1 MSRRPGTGAVNHAE
15 LVAAIAAGVKDLGQ
29 SLPEGATESLAT
41 LLQELARW
49 GRRINLTAVLD
60 PAEAVPVHVLDS
72 LSIRPALHG
81 ARVIDIGTGAG
92 FPGLPLAIAEP
103 DREFTLLDS
112 SGKKIGFVQH
122 MIGLLRLPNV
132 RAVRARAEDYAPGKG
147 FDTVVA
153 RALAGLPRLAELAA
167 PLLAEDGVLLAPK
180 GKYPAEE
187 LEELPADWTCEVT
200 ELTVPGLEAHARHLL
215 TLRRRAA

>member
-1 MSRRPGTGAVNHAE
+1 MRRRSGGAVNHAA
-15 LVAAIAAGVKDLGQ
+15 LVAAIGAGVAELGQ
-29 SLPEGATESLAT
+29 SLPQGAIDQLAT

-60 PAEAVPVHVLDS
+60 PGEAVAVHVLDS

-103 DREFTLLDS
+103 DRDFTLLDS
-112 SGKKIGFVQH
+112 SGKKMGFVQH
-122 MIGLLRLPNV
+122 MIGLLHLSNV

-153 RALAGLPRLAELAA
+153 RALAALPRLAELAG
-167 PLLAEDGVLLAPK
+167 PLLAEGGVLLAPK

-215 TLRRRAA
+215 TLRRRAV

>member
-1 MSRRPGTGAVNHAE
+1 MNRAE
-15 LVAAIAAGVKDLGQ
+15 LVAAIEAGAAQLGQ
-29 SLPEGATESLAT
+29 SLPEAAVEALAT
-41 LLQELARW
+41 LIEELGRW

-60 PAEAVPVHVLDS
+60 PGAMVSLHVLDS
-72 LSIRPALHG
+72 LSLRPALHG
-81 ARVIDIGTGAG
+81 RRIIDIGTGAG

-103 DREFTLLDS
+103 GRDFTLLDS

-122 MIGLLRLPNV
+122 MIGMLRLRNV
-132 RAVRARAEDYAPGKG
+132 HAVRSRAEDYAPGKG

-153 RALAGLPRLAELAA
+153 RALAALPRLAELAG
-167 PLLAEDGVLLAPK
+167 PLLAEGGVLLAPK

-200 ELTVPGLEAHARHLL
+200 EVTVPGLEAHARHLL
-215 TLRRRAA
+215 TLRRRGS